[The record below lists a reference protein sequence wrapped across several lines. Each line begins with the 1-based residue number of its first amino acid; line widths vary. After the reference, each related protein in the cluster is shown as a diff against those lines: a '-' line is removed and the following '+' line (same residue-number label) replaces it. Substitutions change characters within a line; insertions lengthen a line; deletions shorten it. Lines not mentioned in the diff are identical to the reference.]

1 MKSTKL
7 EITKFKRNHL
17 DWPKWR
23 AYGRKPSDALL
34 ETIQNKDRLIV
45 SITGNGIFFPKI
57 ISGTE
62 SETNERWSSIYIWK
76 LQLNKEHS
84 SRKIWKVKWSC
95 QCTHQERHGSC
106 NTKQHQSMQDPWFWQ
121 MFYIN
126 TLDTMRKLN
135 KTNGYVGIILDKLC
149 GIRAAWVRTD
159 DSWQK

>member
-34 ETIQNKDRLIV
+34 ETIQNRDRLIV

-62 SETNERWSSIYIWK
+62 SETNERWSSFTSESYNWTKSIPAEKYGK
-76 LQLNKEHS
+76 S
-84 SRKIWKVKWSC
+84 SEVANAHIKSVMVLVTINSTNRCKIHDFDKCFTS
-95 QCTHQERHGSC
+95 THLILCVSWI
-106 NTKQHQSMQDPWFWQ
+106 KQ
-121 MFYIN
+121 
-126 TLDTMRKLN
+126 TDTWELH
-135 KTNGYVGIILDKLC
+135 
-149 GIRAAWVRTD
+149 
-159 DSWQK
+159 